1 MASVSTTLPGS
12 HSTPLY
18 PITPTYLTHPQ
29 TSSVTSLTSQVKL
42 LATTL
47 LFFMFIHLYLNLHPQ
62 PMTQVTLFLNILV
75 CMCALHCVWLFAT
88 PWTEAK
94 AILHGKCFPSL
105 YSLSGDFLRLLI
117 PSQMKVIQNLS
128 HYIPSCILHSAW
140 IQFRNLHSLFLA
152 LSLFRVE
159 RTYSPFLEQFKDN
172 LLHQPA
178 PHKLKVTRSEVQE
191 IFIVIQSC
199 HHPLGTR

>member
-1 MASVSTTLPGS
+1 MTSGYSIPK
-12 HSTPLY
+12 Y
-18 PITPTYLTHPQ
+18 PEVY
-29 TSSVTSLTSQVKL
+29 VWL
-42 LATTL
+42 LS
-47 LFFMFIHLYLNLHPQ
+47 
-62 PMTQVTLFLNILV
+62 
-75 CMCALHCVWLFAT
+75 CVWLFAT

-94 AILHGKCFPSL
+94 AILRGKCFPSL

-128 HYIPSCILHSAW
+128 HYILSCNLHSVW

-152 LSLFRVE
+152 LSLFCVE

-172 LLHQPA
+172 LLHQLA

-191 IFIVIQSC
+191 IFIVIQFC
-199 HHPLGTR
+199 HHPLGTH